1 MFKSGIH
8 VLEAVFSWW
17 KYKKITQLQVFITLL
32 ADLLNNHRLHLA
44 VDKYV
49 GKFESGLTYI

>member
-1 MFKSGIH
+1 